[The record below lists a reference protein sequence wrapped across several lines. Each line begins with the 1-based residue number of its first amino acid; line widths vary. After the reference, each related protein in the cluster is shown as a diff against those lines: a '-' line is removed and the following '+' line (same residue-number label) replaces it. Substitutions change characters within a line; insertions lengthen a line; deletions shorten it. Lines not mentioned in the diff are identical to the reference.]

1 MVFILVSRQ
10 IKLDMVV
17 FIGLLIIQMAEKG
30 GLCIQ
35 GQPGLY
41 SEFKGCLDY
50 VARPCLK
57 KELN

>member
-1 MVFILVSRQ
+1 MVSVLVSRQ

-30 GLCIQ
+30 GLRIH

-41 SEFKGCLDY
+41 SGFKDCLDY
-50 VARPCLK
+50 VVRPCLK